1 MKVKLGDVCD
11 KVSSNIRQKD
21 IIDGSGNY
29 PIYGAAGKLGL
40 VDFYQQDNSYIGV
53 VKDGAGIGRTVLLPP
68 KSSVIGTMQYL
79 IPKENVLL
87 EYLYYVVKHMHLEKF
102 QTGATIPH
110 IYFKDYKNVTFDLV
124 PIERQKQIVEQFS
137 KIERILQVREQQ
149 LSNLD
154 TLVKARFVEMFGDPC
169 CNQLNWKCKK
179 LNEITSKIGSGATP
193 KGGKESYVVNGVS
206 FVRSLNVY
214 DGNFVYKNL
223 AHLTQE
229 QASQLQNV
237 TLEKDDVLINITGA
251 SVARSC
257 IVPNDI
263 LPARVN
269 QHVSILR
276 PNLENVNPVFLNQL
290 LISYNFKNK
299 LLNLGSAGGATRQ
312 AITKQQ
318 LEDLEIILPPIE
330 LQNQFASFVQQVD
343 KSKVA
348 IQKSLDETQLLFD
361 SLMQEYFS

>member
-11 KVSSNIRQKD
+11 KASSNIRQKD
-21 IIDGSGNY
+21 IIDESGNY

-40 VDFYQQDNSYIGV
+40 VDFYQQNNSYIGV
-53 VKDGAGIGRTVLLPP
+53 VKDGAGIGRTILLPP

-79 IPKENVLL
+79 IPKENVLP

-154 TLVKARFVEMFGDPC
+154 TLVKARFVEMFGDPIENC
-169 CNQLNWKCKK
+169 M
-179 LNEITSKIGSGATP
+179 
-193 KGGKESYVVNGVS
+193 
-206 FVRSLNVY
+206 
-214 DGNFVYKNL
+214 NFPVYK
-223 AHLTQE
+223 
-229 QASQLQNV
+229 
-237 TLEKDDVLINITGA
+237 
-251 SVARSC
+251 
-257 IVPNDI
+257 
-263 LPARVN
+263 
-269 QHVSILR
+269 
-276 PNLENVNPVFLNQL
+276 
-290 LISYNFKNK
+290 
-299 LLNLGSAGGATRQ
+299 
-312 AITKQQ
+312 
-318 LEDLEIILPPIE
+318 LEDLCDKLTDGTHSSPESFESGDYKYITAKNIKVGGFDFSNLTYVTKPVHDSIYSRCNPELGDVLYIKDGVTTGVAMVNSLNEQFSMLSSVALLKQNREKIDGVYLCGVLNNEHKYDSIRRNMGGAAITRLTIRKLKNIE
-330 LQNQFASFVQQVD
+330 VPVAPMEKQREYADFVQQVD